1 MPAGMT
7 CDAGVDWESSS
18 SSTAS
23 TATRQIERSSFM
35 MVKLRATAVKTEMV
49 PKSIVL
55 GPPVTMSSSLGESGC
70 LHSRSSS
77 AASGRGLNLHG
88 KRRVA
93 SKMAIVLLLP
103 PSPLPASS

>member
-1 MPAGMT
+1 MGL
-7 CDAGVDWESSS
+7 GVGVGLVLGLGLE
-18 SSTAS
+18 
-23 TATRQIERSSFM
+23 
-35 MVKLRATAVKTEMV
+35 KTEIV

-77 AASGRGLNLHG
+77 AASGRGLNLRG

-103 PSPLPASS
+103 PSPPPASS